1 MNGSQ
6 SVSKKVDRESLAAC
20 VLFTRFCF
28 IKNARRPWGVVRKV
42 TKRWRQFI
50 QKSELQESPLLRMG
64 QIHHFISKTMM
75 LIHFD
80 VVLQDLNNL

>member
-1 MNGSQ
+1 MRFFLIV
-6 SVSKKVDRESLAAC
+6 SVQVKRKS
-20 VLFTRFCF
+20 

-64 QIHHFISKTMM
+64 QIHHFISKTIM